1 MTMRTSLGFATG
13 LLMLLAALPAAAL
26 ERDYSRDARIVGR
39 ASHPDSQYFSL
50 RTTGELLIANRGSR
64 SLDFFDLAQPAAP
77 VLASSW
83 PTAAKAAWP
92 PDGFLWDVAVFGP
105 RVIVLTEE
113 DERSVVTTLDVSDPQ
128 TPTVVAVRSFIPPR
142 LTRLAANADR
152 LVACGYDSLVV
163 LEITPADT
171 LVAVGGLRLGGY
183 AELTLD
189 GTMLYAGLQDGTILV
204 IDLADPTTPVR
215 IATAEAPGPIA
226 ALIVRGDV
234 LYVSCDHDQLVMFD
248 VAHPTHPTLQDWVDL
263 HLVPYHYELMDAH
276 LAGITDWEDFQLY
289 SLADPYRPDLTAS
302 IKLPLGIYGSAAV
315 AGYAYLSTVVDGIVV
330 VDLADHRT
338 QMPLGT
344 VDIRNLRIR
353 HLTARGDIAV
363 TAFHDHDTDASRLAI
378 YDLADLSHPG
388 MTGWS
393 ADVEDVQGLQV
404 GDGVVHVADG
414 SGGYRVFTVTDTD
427 PAPTAHL
434 EFDAPV
440 LAVAADAGLAVL
452 GLGDRLVVLD
462 VATPSAP
469 VLQAEIPSPG
479 GHRFLRLDGRQLA
492 FADATDLHIYDLTS
506 ADAPASVG
514 TVPVPGTPTDLVVDG
529 PIVLSLQGATLR
541 THRRDGGTLLP
552 LAELDLELWG
562 RRVTQLSLDGD
573 VAYLH
578 GEAESII
585 IVDRSD
591 PEAPTLRGTIS
602 RYDGHYQVAIA
613 SHGIVA
619 GGYDPTQQQG
629 LLVTYPLHAD
639 ATVSLE
645 EPLPPVT
652 LPTAG
657 PRILAA
663 APNPFNPAVRIA
675 YAVGRPGPVRVTVHD
690 LSGRCVATLVDR
702 TLEVGEHACSWQGRD
717 DAGRAAASG
726 GYMLRIRTPDGADH
740 RKLTL
745 VR

>member
-39 ASHPDSQYFSL
+39 AGDTYGQYGMLVAS
-50 RTTGELLIANRGSR
+50 GELLISTREQDH
-64 SLDFFDLAQPAAP
+64 LDVFDLADPAAP
-77 VLASSW
+77 ILTSSW
-83 PTAAKAAWP
+83 SAEVDTTWP
-92 PDGFLWDVAVFGP
+92 SDDRIWTMAMFGP
-105 RVIVLTEE
+105 RVIVLTRQ
-113 DERSVVTTLDVSDPQ
+113 DDQSIVTSLDVSDP
-128 TPTVVAVRSFIPPR
+128 TAPTAEAERPFANPQLS
-142 LTRLAANADR
+142 RLAFNADR
-152 LVACGYDSLVV
+152 LVACGYDSLMV

-171 LVAVGGLRLGGY
+171 LVAVGGLHMDGY

-189 GTMLYAGLQDGTILV
+189 GTMLYAGRQDGTILV

-215 IATAEAPGPIA
+215 IATAEAPGPIE
-226 ALIVRGDV
+226 ALIVHGDV
-234 LYVSCDHDQLVMFD
+234 LYVSCTHDDLVMFD
-248 VAHPTHPTLQDWVDL
+248 VADPTHPTLQDWVDL
-263 HLVPYHYELMDAH
+263 HLIPYSFDLMDAH
-276 LAGITDWEDFQLY
+276 LAGITDWDDFQLY
-289 SLADPYRPDLTAS
+289 SLTDPYRPDLTAS

-315 AGYAYLSTVVDGIVV
+315 PGYAYLSTVDDGIVV
-330 VDLADHRT
+330 VDLADHGT
-338 QMPLGT
+338 QMPLGS
-344 VDIRNLRIR
+344 VHFRNLWISR
-353 HLTARGDIAV
+353 LAARGDIAAA
-363 TAFHDHDTDASRLAI
+363 AFHDHGTDADRLAI
-378 YDLADLSHPG
+378 YDIADLSHPG

-414 SGGYRVFTVTDTD
+414 TGGFKVFTITDTD
-427 PAPTAHL
+427 PVPTAHL
-434 EFDAPV
+434 QFVAPV

-452 GLGDRLVVLD
+452 GLGDRVVILD

-492 FADATDLHIYDLTS
+492 FADATDLHIYDLTT
-506 ADAPASVG
+506 ADAPAPVG

-529 PIVLSLQGATLR
+529 PIVLSLQGAILR
-541 THRRDGGTLLP
+541 THRRDGGALLP

-602 RYDGHYQVAIA
+602 RYDGHYQVALA

-619 GGYDPTQQQG
+619 GGYDPTEHQG

-639 ATVSLE
+639 AAVPLE
-645 EPLPPVT
+645 EPLPPAT
-652 LPTAG
+652 IPTVG
-657 PRILAA
+657 PRILGT
-663 APNPFNPAVRIA
+663 APNPFNPTVRIA
-675 YAVGRPGPVRVTVHD
+675 FGIARPGPVRVTVHD
-690 LSGRCVATLVDR
+690 LAGRRVATLVDEP
-702 TLEVGEHACSWQGRD
+702 LAVGEHGCGWRGLDASGREV
-717 DAGRAAASG
+717 ASG
-726 GYMLRIRTPDGADH
+726 GYVLRITTPDGADH
-740 RKLTL
+740 RKVTL